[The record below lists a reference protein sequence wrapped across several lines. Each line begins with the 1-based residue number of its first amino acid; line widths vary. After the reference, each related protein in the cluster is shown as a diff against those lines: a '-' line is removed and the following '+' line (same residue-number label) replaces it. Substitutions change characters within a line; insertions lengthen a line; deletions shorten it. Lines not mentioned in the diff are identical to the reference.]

1 MRLTRTHILMIAAL
15 LMLNV
20 CTAMAVV
27 YSKHKS
33 RVYHI
38 ELSELR
44 EEADELDVQWG
55 RLQLEEGALSEYGRI
70 ERIATEKLGMK
81 RPPDA
86 EIRLVLE

>member
-1 MRLTRTHILMIAAL
+1 MGLSKVHILLIAGL
-15 LMLNV
+15 LIVNV
-20 CTAMAVV
+20 CVAMGVV

-33 RVYHI
+33 RVFHI

-44 EEADELDVQWG
+44 EESDQLDVQWG

-81 RPPDA
+81 RPLDA
-86 EIRLVLE
+86 EVRLVLE

>member
-1 MRLTRTHILMIAAL
+1 MGLNKTHILFIAGL
-15 LMLNV
+15 LVVNV
-20 CTAMAVV
+20 CVAMGVV

-33 RVYHI
+33 RVFHI

-44 EEADELDVQWG
+44 EESDELDVQWG

-81 RPPDA
+81 RPLDA